1 MLRLFWQDL
10 MVLEVGKE
18 TKGKDWNVFGSLLRA
33 HFRGGSLGIG
43 ASERNETGRSMTE
56 FILDLGS

>member
-1 MLRLFWQDL
+1 